1 MSQMLCKPHR
11 VGNLRSQIVSLDFRP
26 DAITSLEVKLQVT
39 LFGTGFSKAVSDKLE
54 TRTVPTAEK

>member
-1 MSQMLCKPHR
+1 M
-11 VGNLRSQIVSLDFRP
+11 RSQIVSLDFRP